1 MSENTNNANPP
12 KGNDVD
18 LSQHEAPSVAADLEG
33 TPKTDDFFDQL
44 DKQVMGSVLTNEEPS
59 AETSVATSQEAVTP
73 LQDSVEGDGVDYA
86 KLEKRYSDSSRE
98 AQRLNHRLK
107 ELEPYMPVL
116 EAMKEDP
123 NLVSHVR
130 GYFEGGGS
138 APQDLKTELGLD
150 EDFMFDYDD
159 AVADPKSDS
168 GKLFQ
173 ATVDGVVQ
181 RRISEFAQTQAKQ
194 NAQKAEEK
202 SFRASYNID
211 DTEYNDLV
219 NYAKSKK
226 LTLEDVYYLKNRNS
240 RDQKVAENV
249 QKSNMEQM
257 RKAREGTPQS
267 IASVGNQ
274 VPVETS
280 VDDAVFDQLLGVGDK
295 LSDLGL

>member
-1 MSENTNNANPP
+1 MSETQDKVNPP
-12 KGNDVD
+12 QGNDVD
-18 LSQHEAPSVAADLEG
+18 LGQLDDNAVATDSNS
-33 TPKTDDFFDQL
+33 TPQTADFFDQL
-44 DKQVMGSVLTNEEPS
+44 DKQVMGSVLSEEPS

-73 LQDSVEGDGVDYA
+73 EQDSVEGNGDFA
-86 KLEKRYSDSSRE
+86 NLEKRYSDSSRE
-98 AQRLNHRLK
+98 AQRLNTRLK
-107 ELEPYMPVL
+107 ELEPYLPVL

-138 APQDLKTELGLD
+138 APQDLKQNLGLD

-159 AVADPKSDS
+159 AVSDPASDS

-181 RRISEFAQTQAKQ
+181 RRISEFANNQAKQ
-194 NAQKAEEK
+194 NAQKADEK
-202 SFRASYNID
+202 NFRENFNIGD
-211 DTEYNDLV
+211 EDYNDLV

-257 RKAREGTPQS
+257 KNARQGTPQS

-280 VDDAVFDQLLGVGDK
+280 VDDAVFDQLLGVGESLNDI
-295 LSDLGL
+295 GL

>member
-44 DKQVMGSVLTNEEPS
+44 DKQVMGSVLTEEPS

-138 APQDLKTELGLD
+138 APTSLKEELKLGD
-150 EDFMFDYDD
+150 DFMFDYDD
-159 AVADPKSDS
+159 AVSNPDSDS

-181 RRISEFAQTQAKQ
+181 KRIRQFSDDQARQ
-194 NAQKAEEK
+194 NQKMADERD
-202 SFRASYNID
+202 FRAKYQLSDNDYD
-211 DTEYNDLV
+211 DLV
-219 NYAKSKK
+219 SFAKSKK
-226 LTLEDVYYLKNRNS
+226 LTLEDVYYLKNREN
-240 RDQKVAENV
+240 RDQNIASNVRQEQQSQMEKVR
-249 QKSNMEQM
+249 QS
-257 RKAREGTPQS
+257 TPQS
-267 IASVGNQ
+267 IASVGNE
-274 VPVETS
+274 VREES
-280 VDDAVFDQLLGVGDK
+280 SLDDQVFDQLLGVGERINDI
-295 LSDLGL
+295 GL